1 MASVLVTCSIF
12 LGWLSPSALPSLPRT
27 HFFRLSSA
35 SRTKHKNDILV
46 SHPVTKNNGAR
57 FPCFWSQLDL
67 NYTLLTPSWMENS
80 TTTYSYV
87 SQHQSRKYSTS
98 PWSPWGV
105 LLWVIM
111 LQKFV
116 EKKGPFNLRCHDKH
130 GWEIPEYNI
139 TLWLFNIAME
149 NHHF

>member
-12 LGWLSPSALPSLPRT
+12 LGGLSPSALPSLPRT